1 MAWPGAVCQDGPHQ
15 GAAEE
20 AVEGPRGA
28 ASAAAVGEASEAPVC
43 IGIWGG
49 GRGRR
54 GQAAPGFFK
63 KFIKLLVSLLKKK
76 SVAFFLS

>member
-20 AVEGPRGA
+20 AVEGLRGA
-28 ASAAAVGEASEAPVC
+28 ASAAAVGEASEALVC

-49 GRGRR
+49 GGKGKEGAICTRFGPPPHPPPRGVE
-54 GQAAPGFFK
+54 QNMA
-63 KFIKLLVSLLKKK
+63 
-76 SVAFFLS
+76 